1 MRSLA
6 ASLVLASAALLVPA
20 ASAFAAPS
28 PQDQAAADVLFKE
41 ARELM
46 AAGDF
51 AKACPKF
58 TEANRLA
65 PTGGTFLS
73 VGDCLEK
80 QGLLAS
86 SWGAFKG
93 AELFARSHDDPGRE
107 GEAARRAA
115 LLAPRLSKLAIV
127 VPPLVK
133 VPGFEVKRDGE
144 AVGEAQW
151 GSMMPV
157 DAGHHVIEASAPG
170 RKPWSV
176 DVRVEENASAT
187 SIEVSPLEKLPE
199 PTPAALPAGNS
210 AQKPI
215 GYAAIGVGGAA
226 LLIGTI
232 TAGVDAAK
240 HASLAQ
246 QCPAARCAAS
256 LQSSVDSYHTLSIV
270 SSTSLIAG
278 GALAATGL
286 ILVFMA
292 PKAAPPAA
300 GVSPVV
306 GLGYAGLAGR
316 F

>member
-6 ASLVLASAALLVPA
+6 ASLALVSAALVS
-20 ASAFAAPS
+20 ASPAFAAPS

-41 ARELM
+41 AKALM

-58 TEANRLA
+58 TEANRLV

-93 AELFARSHDDPGRE
+93 AELFARSHEDPGRE

-144 AVGEAQW
+144 PVGEAQW

-176 DVRVEENASAT
+176 DVRVEENASAM
-187 SIEVSPLEKLPE
+187 SIEVSPLEKLPDLT
-199 PTPAALPAGNS
+199 PTAAPAGNS

-215 GYAAIGVGGAA
+215 GYTAIGVGGAA
-226 LLIGTI
+226 LIVGAI
-232 TAGVDAAK
+232 TAGLDGAK
-240 HASLAQ
+240 NASLLP
-246 QCPAARCAAS
+246 QCPMAHCPAS
-256 LQSSVDSYHTLSIV
+256 LQSSVNSYQTLSLV
-270 SSTSLIAG
+270 SSSSLIIG
-278 GALAATGL
+278 GALAVTGL
-286 ILVFMA
+286 IVVLVA
-292 PKAAPPAA
+292 PKTEPPAVA
-300 GVSPVV
+300 PVV